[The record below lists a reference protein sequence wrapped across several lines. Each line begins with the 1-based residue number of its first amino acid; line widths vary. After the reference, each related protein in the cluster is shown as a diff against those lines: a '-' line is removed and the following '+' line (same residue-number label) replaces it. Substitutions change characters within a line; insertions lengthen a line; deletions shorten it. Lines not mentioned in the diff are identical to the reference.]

1 MARVKLRA
9 LLRQV
14 QRHLIG
20 FTRTVFAP
28 PITVP
33 IDRIGPPPPPV
44 SFLGHADDDR
54 MPLVLIVDCLHDL
67 PPHFAE
73 SASIPRLGEIILG
86 LRRHAA
92 CSATHAAGR
101 ETPCRINKNSQQ
113 KLARKS
119 ATPLPTK
126 NHKRDLKTK
135 VREKGRQRS
144 RERGSFGPK
153 QQWWLAPPHYVP

>member
-1 MARVKLRA
+1 MGRFIVATSTPYGS
-9 LLRQV
+9 RQTPRCASPGST

-20 FTRTVFAP
+20 FTRTVFAL

-54 MPLVLIVDCLHDL
+54 MALVLIVDCLHDL

-92 CSATHAAGR
+92 CSATHAAGP
-101 ETPCRINKNSQQ
+101 ETPCWINKNLQQ
-113 KLARKS
+113 KLATGIRNTS
-119 ATPLPTK
+119 PNK
-126 NHKRDLKTK
+126 NPQARPHN
-135 VREKGRQRS
+135 KGL
-144 RERGSFGPK
+144 RERPST
-153 QQWWLAPPHYVP
+153 VP